1 MDHWGR
7 LSSLIL
13 SWLKAVQQTTAQR
26 SPTVASCFHLS
37 FESLFVLS
45 FTSVLFQP
53 HLDDPQHIYFQLAY
67 EVSHLLPI
75 IESLAGKRIFTAAAT
90 PSGTLSL
97 TLSKSNGQR
106 NTLWN
111 IKGTT
116 RALSH
121 IYGNV
126 CCLKGFLPG
135 CHFLLCVIHLKVTAV
150 SVRRTSLCSTET
162 TYDIRFC
169 FLTNLRKNSLCNKK
183 LLLTAVHV
191 THMHC
196 SHSRHTVCVT

>member
-1 MDHWGR
+1 M
-7 LSSLIL
+7 
-13 SWLKAVQQTTAQR
+13 V
-26 SPTVASCFHLS
+26 SCFHLS
-37 FESLFVLS
+37 FGWLFVLS
-45 FTSVLFQP
+45 FASVLFRP

-75 IESLAGKRIFTAAAT
+75 IESLAGKRIFTVAAA

-106 NTLWN
+106 NTPWN
-111 IKGTT
+111 IKGTA

-126 CCLKGFLPG
+126 CCLKSFLPG
-135 CHFLLCVIHLKVTAV
+135 SHLHLCLIHLKVTAV
-150 SVRRTSLCSTET
+150 SVKQTPLCSIET

-169 FLTNLRKNSLCNKK
+169 FLRNLSKSSLCNKK
-183 LLLTAVHV
+183 TNIQLVWGSFFFTEIVLL
-191 THMHC
+191 MHC
-196 SHSRHTVCVT
+196 SHSRHTVCVTQLRLSLAC